1 MNEIIPQTEIAYF
14 HQMELFRKPKKS
26 FAINRNHSEAR
37 KTLLSSIGIIPK
49 PEKVFC
55 HQSELFR
62 SLKKYFVTNRNYSEA
77 RKSILSP
84 IGIISKPEKV
94 ICHQSEPFRKT
105 KSLNEIETAIFCRIK
120 QKEEIKKENQKMC
133 FICGKRFRRG
143 KNRSIKK
150 PKFYCIKTRLNLAL
164 AQFFN
169 IEFRFR

>member
-1 MNEIIPQTEIAYF
+1 MKLFRRQKLRIFTKWNDSESRKSLLSSIGIIPKPEKLF
-14 HQMELFRKPKKS
+14 CHQSELFRSQKNS
-26 FAINRNHSEAR
+26 FVTNRKHSEAR
-37 KTLLSSIGIIPK
+37 KSLLSSIGIIPK
-49 PEKVFC
+49 PEKVF
-55 HQSELFR
+55 
-62 SLKKYFVTNRNYSEA
+62 
-77 RKSILSP
+77 
-84 IGIISKPEKV
+84 
-94 ICHQSEPFRKT
+94 CHQSEPFRKT

-133 FICGKRFRRG
+133 FICAKHFRRG